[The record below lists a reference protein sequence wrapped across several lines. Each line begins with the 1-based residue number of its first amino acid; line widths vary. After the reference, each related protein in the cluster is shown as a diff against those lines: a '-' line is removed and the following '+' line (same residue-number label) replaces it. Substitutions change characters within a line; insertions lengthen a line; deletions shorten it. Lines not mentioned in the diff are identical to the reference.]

1 MKRLIPVYREFE
13 FWMSAVRT
21 VAAVVVVI
29 VLLAN
34 C

>member
-13 FWMSAVRT
+13 FWMSLLRTACAVI
-21 VAAVVVVI
+21 VVI